1 MTKTDWNKLIK
12 KDAEFYTYANNAVDY
27 WLSGEE
33 HYNQFI
39 KNDDVI
45 KQLGSFSDKTC
56 LDYGCGIGRIT
67 KYIANDF
74 KKVYGLDI
82 SEEALK
88 LAKQNVTNQN
98 VKFIKADLRKKLDIK
113 ADLIFSSMVLQHLTK
128 DEQKKILGGLK
139 NLLNNGGIVKIQVRG
154 REIDQGQWYS
164 GDVISVDEVV
174 EVTGLKLIKSDY
186 TSPKELWIWLKK

>member
-1 MTKTDWNKLIK
+1 MNKWDKLIK
-12 KDAEFYTYANNAVDY
+12 KDAEFYTYANNVIDY

-39 KNDDVI
+39 KNDEVL
-45 KQLGSFSDKTC
+45 KNHLGSFSDKTC

-67 KYIANDF
+67 KFIANDF
-74 KKVYGLDI
+74 KKVFGLDI
-82 SEEALK
+82 SEEAIK
-88 LAKQNVTNQN
+88 LAKQNVTNEN

-139 NLLNNGGIVKIQVRG
+139 NLLKNNGIVKIQVRG
-154 REIDQGQWYS
+154 REIDKYQWYS
-164 GDVISVDEVV
+164 GDCISVNEVV
-174 EVTGLKLIKSDY
+174 ETTGLKLIKSEY
-186 TSPKELWIWLKK
+186 TTPKELWIWLKK